1 MENYQKSTLLMNSL
15 FNQEE
20 QEYLKY
26 AVKAVNDTVSE
37 GYSVDSAEV
46 KRRFRLFLLM
56 IRQMFLVKKRVPENH
71 YGKNFMHV
79 TDEVLLKE
87 AKELYTKMK
96 KAKG

>member
-1 MENYQKSTLLMNSL
+1 MNHDGTW
-15 FNQEE
+15 
-20 QEYLKY
+20 KHVID
-26 AVKAVNDTVSE
+26 VKNSHGMYGIDQSN
-37 GYSVDSAEV
+37 
-46 KRRFRLFLLM
+46 KLRFRLFLLM